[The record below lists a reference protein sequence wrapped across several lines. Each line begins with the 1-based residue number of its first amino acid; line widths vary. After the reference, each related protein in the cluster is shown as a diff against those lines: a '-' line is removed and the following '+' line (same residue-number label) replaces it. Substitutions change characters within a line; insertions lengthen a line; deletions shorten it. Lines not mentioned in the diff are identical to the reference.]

1 MSSVRSAIHEL
12 LQKQSSPGIA
22 LAVAAAI
29 ALVISNSPLA
39 RFYEGAF
46 ATPVAVQIGAFAL
59 AKPLL
64 LWINEGLMALFFLV
78 VGLEIKRE
86 IVGGALSSREQ
97 ALLPLV
103 AAIGGMTAPALIYL
117 SFNWNEP
124 VARAG
129 WAIPTATDIAFA
141 LGVFAL
147 LGSRAPVSLK
157 IFLTAVAVIDDLGAI
172 MIIGLFYT
180 ADLSAGMLIAAAI
193 ATAILFVLNRAGV
206 VRTAAYIL
214 VGALLWLAVVK
225 SGFHATLAGVV
236 TALAIPL
243 RTNNAANSPLITL
256 QDSLHPWVAFG
267 ILPLFAFA
275 NAGVSLAGVSLATL
289 AGPVPLGIAL
299 GLAAG
304 KFIGVFGASFA
315 LIKSG
320 VARMPEG
327 ATWMQFA
334 GVTILCGI
342 GFTMSLFIG
351 SLAFEHQPGAYDAP
365 VRLGVL
371 SGSIVSALVGWLVI
385 ACAARPDRPV

>member
-225 SGFHATLAGVV
+225 SGFHATLAGVI